1 MEFPVKTG
9 SPVRQKTACAVIPI
23 FEDAGLSGVEKELSR
38 PLKKLITTLKKRKEA
53 PIKLGSTC
61 LIPLIRGTTIQK
73 TLLVGCGK
81 AAKFDGKNFKEANIL
96 KPSVIYS
103 VDDNFTTNFMTILGL
118 LPIFPLYYNGS
129 TLFRPIYI
137 SDLTEIIYQMIAKNI
152 KSTTLE
158 CVGPEEISLK
168 NILKRLLKLIGKKRL
183 LIPIPL
189 VLAQLSA
196 IFFQLFPRPLIT
208 LDQLKLL
215 KYQNIPSGKYKTNF
229 DLKMP
234 SNTKFDDEVKKYSYM
249 WREGGQFSTVEE
261 TKN

>member
-1 MEFPVKTG
+1 
-9 SPVRQKTACAVIPI
+9 
-23 FEDAGLSGVEKELSR
+23 
-38 PLKKLITTLKKRKEA
+38 
-53 PIKLGSTC
+53 
-61 LIPLIRGTTIQK
+61 
-73 TLLVGCGK
+73 
-81 AAKFDGKNFKEANIL
+81 
-96 KPSVIYS
+96 
-103 VDDNFTTNFMTILGL
+103 
-118 LPIFPLYYNGS
+118 
-129 TLFRPIYI
+129 
-137 SDLTEIIYQMIAKNI
+137 MIAKNI

-189 VLAQLSA
+189 VVAQLSA